1 MQGTLKKAFTQ
12 RLYKRTR
19 EKEEKPFKKRWLAE
33 VFGISRQGYYKR
45 MKHLETQS
53 HQYELILSEVRKI
66 RKLQP
71 KYGTLKVFKEL
82 SFFFHQQGIKMGRDR
97 FFKLLKWNGMLVKK
111 SKNFITTTNSKHRF
125 FKSPN
130 RILDLEIKQ
139 SEQVWVSDITYVKLQ
154 NDYAYLALV
163 TDAYSKKIVGFNIDN
178 HMRTELVVNAL
189 KMALK
194 ERSFPDR
201 KIIHHSDRGIQY
213 CSPEFERYTLKNDII
228 LSNTQNSDPYENA
241 VAERMN
247 KTLKYEYGLKETLPD
262 LKTAQKMTQQAV
274 NLYNNHRLHFSLN
287 FQTPAKVHLK
297 ENVKYKSYKRKKIL
311 I

>member
-1 MQGTLKKAFTQ
+1 
-12 RLYKRTR
+12 
-19 EKEEKPFKKRWLAE
+19 
-33 VFGISRQGYYKR
+33 

-71 KYGTLKVFKEL
+71 KYGILKVFKEL

-262 LKTAQKMTQQAV
+262 LKTAQKMIKEAV
-274 NLYNNHRLHFSLN
+274 DIYNNERLHWSLN
-287 FQTPAKVHLK
+287 LKTPQQSHN
-297 ENVKYKSYKRKKIL
+297 EFNTQIYKSYRKKSA
-311 I
+311 

>member
-1 MQGTLKKAFTQ
+1 
-12 RLYKRTR
+12 
-19 EKEEKPFKKRWLAE
+19 
-33 VFGISRQGYYKR
+33 

-262 LKTAQKMTQQAV
+262 LKAAQKMTQQAV

>member
-1 MQGTLKKAFTQ
+1 MKNLKTQ
-12 RLYKRTR
+12 
-19 EKEEKPFKKRWLAE
+19 AN
-33 VFGISRQGYYKR
+33 
-45 MKHLETQS
+45 
-53 HQYELILSEVRKI
+53 QYELIISEVQKI

-82 SFFFHQQGIKMGRDR
+82 QKFFLENNIKIGRDR
-97 FFKLLKWNGMLVKK
+97 FFKLMRWNNLLVKK
-111 SKNFITTTNSKHRF
+111 SKNFTTTTNSKHRF
-125 FKSPN
+125 FKNPN

-194 ERSFPDR
+194 NRSFPER
-201 KIIHHSDRGIQY
+201 KIIHHSDRGVQY
-213 CSPEFERYTLKNDII
+213 CSPEFERYTSKNDII
-228 LSNTQNSDPYENA
+228 LSNTQNSEPYENA
-241 VAERMN
+241 IAERMN
-247 KTLKYEYGLKETLPD
+247 RTLKYEYGLKEIIPD

-274 NLYNNHRLHFSLN
+274 NLYNNHRLHYSLN
-287 FQTPAKVHLK
+287 FQTPEYVHRK
-297 ENVKYKSYKRKKIL
+297 QNVKYKSYKSKKIV

>member
-1 MQGTLKKAFTQ
+1 
-12 RLYKRTR
+12 
-19 EKEEKPFKKRWLAE
+19 
-33 VFGISRQGYYKR
+33 
-45 MKHLETQS
+45 MKHLQKESLQF
-53 HQYELILSEVRKI
+53 ELILKEVRKI

-82 SFFFHQQGIKMGRDR
+82 QNFFLEHNIKIGRDR
-97 FFKLLKWNGMLVKK
+97 FFKLMRWKNLLVKK
-111 SKNFITTTNSKHRF
+111 SKNFTTTTNSKHRF
-125 FKSPN
+125 FKNPN

-194 ERSFPDR
+194 GRNFPERQ
-201 KIIHHSDRGIQY
+201 IIHHSDRGIQY

-247 KTLKYEYGLKETLPD
+247 RTLKYEYGLKETLPD

-274 NLYNNHRLHFSLN
+274 HLYNNHRLHFSLD
-287 FQTPAKVHLK
+287 FQTPANVHLK
-297 ENVKYKSYKRKKIL
+297 QNVKYKSYKRKKIV

>member
-1 MQGTLKKAFTQ
+1 
-12 RLYKRTR
+12 
-19 EKEEKPFKKRWLAE
+19 
-33 VFGISRQGYYKR
+33 
-45 MKHLETQS
+45 MKHLETQA

-247 KTLKYEYGLKETLPD
+247 RTLKYEYGLKETIPD

-274 NLYNNHRLHFSLN
+274 HLYNNHRMHFSLD
-287 FQTPAKVHLK
+287 FQTPAKVHIK
-297 ENVKYKSYKRKKIL
+297 QNVKYKSYKRKKLVI
-311 I
+311 